1 MDSDWIDMTI
11 STNTTHFR
19 LKTNYFIGQMITRC
33 HIILIYREI
42 LRCHPFDL
50 VDYQRFA
57 PIQFVC
63 SADTAAILD
72 YLIIGI

>member
-1 MDSDWIDMTI
+1 MTI
-11 STNTTHFR
+11 SRNTTYFR
-19 LKTNYFIGQMITRC
+19 LKTNSFIGQMINCC
-33 HIILIYREI
+33 HIILIYREM